1 MDLSTI
7 YNFSFKKLNSDEQVA
22 LSQFKGK
29 KLMIVNV
36 ASECGNTKQYAA
48 LQELHEK
55 FGDKIAIL
63 GFPCN
68 DFGGQEPASEGEIAA
83 FCDLNYKVTFPMFE
97 KLSVL
102 GENAH
107 PMYRFLADK
116 VGSPVEW
123 NFGKYFID
131 VEEDRI
137 NYFLASS
144 SPLDDVILNSLG
156 VEI

>member
-7 YNFSFKKLNSDEQVA
+7 YNFSFKKLNSDEQIE

-29 KLMIVNV
+29 KIMIVNV

-55 FGDKIAIL
+55 FGDQIAIL

-68 DFGGQEPASEGEIAA
+68 DFGGQEPASEGEIAQ
-83 FCDLNYKVTFPMFE
+83 FCDLNYKVGFPMFE
-97 KLSVL
+97 KVKVL
-102 GENAH
+102 GPDAH
-107 PMYRFLADK
+107 PMYSFLADK

-123 NFGKYFID
+123 NFGKYVID
-131 VEEDRI
+131 VEADRI
-137 NYFLASS
+137 NYFLASM
-144 SPLDDVILNSLG
+144 SPLEEVIINSLG
-156 VEI
+156 IEL